1 MKKITFLTVALI
13 FCFAA
18 FGQTQAEM
26 NEEAKK
32 AHSLADKEM
41 TLVYK
46 TLMANLTTQG
56 EKDLLLA
63 AQRAWITYKEAHC
76 KALAQQYEGGSMMT
90 MMYYGCLE
98 EMTRQRMAQ
107 LNAYG
112 Q

>member
-1 MKKITFLTVALI
+1 MKNTVFILSLI
-13 FCFAA
+13 PYFAT
-18 FGQTQAEM
+18 FGQTQAAM
-26 NEEAKK
+26 NEESKK
-32 AHSLADKEM
+32 AHNLADKEM

-46 TLMANLTTQG
+46 TLMSNLTTQS

-76 KALAQQYEGGSMMT
+76 KALAHQYEGGSMMPLI
-90 MMYYGCLE
+90 YYNCLE
-98 EMTRQRMAQ
+98 EMTRQRMEQ

>member
-1 MKKITFLTVALI
+1 MKNTVFILSLI
-13 FCFAA
+13 PYFAT
-18 FGQTQAEM
+18 FGQTQAAM

-32 AHSLADKEM
+32 AHNLADKEM

-46 TLMANLTTQG
+46 TLMSNLTTQG

-76 KALAQQYEGGSMMT
+76 KALAHQYEGGSMMPLI
-90 MMYYGCLE
+90 YYNCLE
-98 EMTRQRMAQ
+98 EMTRQRMEQ

>member
-1 MKKITFLTVALI
+1 MKNTLFILSLI
-13 FCFAA
+13 PYLAA

-46 TLMANLTTQG
+46 TLMANLTTQS

-76 KALAQQYEGGSMMT
+76 KALAQQYEGGSMMPLI
-90 MMYYGCLE
+90 YYGCLE
-98 EMTRQRMAQ
+98 EMTRQRMEQ